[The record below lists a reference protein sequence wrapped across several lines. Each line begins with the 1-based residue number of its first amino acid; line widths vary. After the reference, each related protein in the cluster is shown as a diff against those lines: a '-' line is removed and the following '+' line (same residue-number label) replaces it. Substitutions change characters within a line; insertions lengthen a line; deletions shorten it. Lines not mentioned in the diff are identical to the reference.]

1 MKLKITKTTA
11 IVNDVIYEE
20 YWGVYI
26 DDILISKFNSY
37 TEAIEH
43 SIQKYG
49 HSAVFPS

>member
-1 MKLKITKTTA
+1 MKLKITKTTN
-11 IVNDVIYEE
+11 IINNIIYEE

-26 DDILISKFNSY
+26 DGVLISKFNSY
-37 TEAIEH
+37 AEAIEH